1 MVADQ
6 PPGGW
11 DFEEARV
18 KGRRRE
24 RPVTKAWEFVTK
36 A

>member
-6 PPGGW
+6 PPAGRG
-11 DFEEARV
+11 FGEARV